1 MYSILWQALGGLP
14 LGNGLGADRKCSG
27 KLCLGQA
34 LGFPQLPDVVSCCG
48 ITLPALDIAEAED
61 ADEHHQ
67 LTVERVEDEL
77 FVTLHHPM
85 EKNHYISFLAYLT
98 GDKLQL
104 VKLYPAS
111 KSAYLSRAEVPSIRE
126 LMARNSSR

>member
-1 MYSILWQALGGLP
+1 MLHAT
-14 LGNGLGADRKCSG
+14 
-27 KLCLGQA
+27 GQA
-34 LGFPQLPDVVSCCG
+34 VVSCCG
-48 ITLPALDIAEAED
+48 IALPALDIAEAED

-104 VKLYPAS
+104 VKLYPGEMPLPAS
-111 KSAYLSRAEVPSIRE
+111 PCGAQVCFTSTATAT
-126 LMARNSSR
+126 A